1 MCGRPSSG
9 RRECRGASDRESQV
23 DGNEDRSDS
32 RADDERIA
40 CVPAHIRARGLPNIC
55 LRPRKTTRTRPHMRP
70 VAPVPPTPFGPR
82 SPPEGHTCPDR
93 RCWVGTMQPAGR
105 SPRGLPSRTGVP
117 PVLPGRTPGRCAART
132 VAPAGSRPG
141 RGARRGAG
149 DGLRCWG
156 GVRACAR
163 AGVRHNAG
171 RPHTVPLVWPLKSLE
186 RSERGVRP

>member
-82 SPPEGHTCPDR
+82 SPPEGHRDDAAR
-93 RCWVGTMQPAGR
+93 RPFAPRAAVSHRRAAGASRKDTGTVCGTNGGARWEPA
-105 SPRGLPSRTGVP
+105 RTGGETGCG
-117 PVLPGRTPGRCAART
+117 GRPALLGRCA
-132 VAPAGSRPG
+132 
-141 RGARRGAG
+141 
-149 DGLRCWG
+149 GLRKGWREAQC
-156 GVRACAR
+156 RQTAHRPAR
-163 AGVRHNAG
+163 LALE
-171 RPHTVPLVWPLKSLE
+171 VP
-186 RSERGVRP
+186 